1 MASGAKNTSK
11 RRVTPLTSIEE
22 DAETSNSTR
31 SGAFDELVSSMKL
44 PVPLQVEAATPTFP
58 VVESKDLSS
67 RVDPGSTF
75 GQQKPTNQ
83 PTASKSLPSGAQ
95 GNAAKIFSADVPR
108 GESLAKFQ
116 TASEDAQN
124 DMKAKRTLVM
134 VGSNSSVLSDQ
145 QYLTT
150 PSPFSAEQSRIDST
164 ASRDF

>member
-22 DAETSNSTR
+22 DDEPSNSTR

-83 PTASKSLPSGAQ
+83 PTASKSLPSGAK

-116 TASEDAQN
+116 TDSEDAQN

-134 VGSNSSVLSDQ
+134 VGSNSSGLSDQ
-145 QYLTT
+145 QYRECHAH
-150 PSPFSAEQSRIDST
+150 SKS
-164 ASRDF
+164 

>member
-11 RRVTPLTSIEE
+11 SRVIPLTCIEE
-22 DAETSNSTR
+22 DDETGNSTR
-31 SGAFDELVSSMKL
+31 SGAFDELVSSTKL
-44 PVPLQVEAATPTFP
+44 PVPLQVEAATPAFP

-83 PTASKSLPSGAQ
+83 PTASKSLPSGAK
-95 GNAAKIFSADVPR
+95 GNPAKIFSADVPR

-124 DMKAKRTLVM
+124 DMKAVLCRLFTGVAKSVVFAAALRAPEVLWGPVAAYLGTL
-134 VGSNSSVLSDQ
+134 N
-145 QYLTT
+145 
-150 PSPFSAEQSRIDST
+150 A
-164 ASRDF
+164 